1 MTLREAAAFWES
13 SCGRGPDLQAEAPR
27 GEGSRMELSRTQAG
41 WGVEPWQ
48 EGGGVLV
55 EGLGED
61 EASWLL

>member
-1 MTLREAAAFWES
+1 
-13 SCGRGPDLQAEAPR
+13 
-27 GEGSRMELSRTQAG
+27 MELSRTQAG